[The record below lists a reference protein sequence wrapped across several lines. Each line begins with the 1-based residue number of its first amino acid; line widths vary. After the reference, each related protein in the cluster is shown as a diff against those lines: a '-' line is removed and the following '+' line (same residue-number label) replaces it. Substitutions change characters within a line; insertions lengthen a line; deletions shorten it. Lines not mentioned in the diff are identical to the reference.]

1 MTSEDREDIK
11 RHLGV
16 VVEGLRSEI
25 QQVAEGVTANTE
37 ALERFRSETVREFAV
52 VRAEMSAGF
61 TAVRSD
67 AKAFRAE
74 TAREFAAVRVEMS
87 AGSAAVRSEAKA
99 FRAETARN
107 FAVVQSQ
114 IDVSHSDID
123 RT

>member
-37 ALERFRSETVREFAV
+37 ALERFRSETVREFAA

-67 AKAFRAE
+67 
-74 TAREFAAVRVEMS
+74 
-87 AGSAAVRSEAKA
+87 AKA